1 MVYLDNGCLVKLYYP
16 EPDSALVAQDVD
28 VIEFR
33 FNV

>member
-1 MVYLDNGCLVKLYYP
+1 MFYLETGCLVKLFYP